1 VLKVNLKL
9 LSFVTVQR
17 ARALLTKGKHGE
29 SFTLKNILNVL
40 CVLAV
45 SVKQRY
51 RSVWGFCND

>member
-1 VLKVNLKL
+1 MNLKL

-29 SFTLKNILNVL
+29 SFILKNIWNVS

-51 RSVWGFCND
+51 RSIWGFCNE